1 MLVTIT
7 QNLGLVVII
16 IAILFLG
23 KVLLDLLVHL
33 IYKKNADHELSEN
46 DNPAFGV
53 SFFGF
58 LIALAIATLAGITPG
73 DAPYSTDIALMVVH
87 GAFTIAALL
96 IAWVVNDRCILYRIR
111 NADAIF
117 NDRNLSVG
125 IAEAASFIATALVLA
140 GAWTSGGWGAV
151 ILWFVVGQ
159 LMFIFVMLLYHW
171 ITPYDLQAEIAGN
184 NSACAFGFSGF
195 LIATGILV
203 GKAISGPSRQIGSD
217 LRDACVYLV
226 IGMAALVI
234 IRLVIGR
241 VFLRT
246 KALNKEIS
254 VDRNPNAGLAEA
266 VIYGVTAFAFTTL
279 M

>member
-1 MLVTIT
+1 MLATIT
-7 QNLGLVVII
+7 QNLGLVVIT

-23 KVLLDLLVHL
+23 KVVLDLLVHL
-33 IYKKNADHELSEN
+33 LHKKNADHELSES

-58 LIALAIATLAGITPG
+58 LIALAIGTLAGISPG

-87 GAFTIAALL
+87 GAFTVAALL
-96 IAWVVNDRCILYRIR
+96 IAWVVNDKCILYRIR

-117 NDRNLSVG
+117 NGRNLSVG
-125 IAEAASFIATALVLA
+125 MAEAASFIATALVLA

-159 LMFIFVMLLYHW
+159 LMFILVTLLYHW
-171 ITPYDLQAEIAGN
+171 ITPWDLQAEIAGN
-184 NSACAFGFSGF
+184 NTACALGFSGF
-195 LIATGILV
+195 LIAAGILV
-203 GKAISGPSRQIGSD
+203 GKAVGGPSKQIGTD
-217 LRDACVYLV
+217 LRDACLYLV
-226 IGMAALVI
+226 VGIAALVI
-234 IRLVIGR
+234 IRFLVGR

-254 VDRNPNAGLAEA
+254 VDRNPNAALAEA

-279 M
+279 V

>member
-1 MLVTIT
+1 MLATIT
-7 QNLGLVVII
+7 QNLGLVVVL

-33 IYKKNADHELSEN
+33 LHKKNADHELSES

-73 DAPYSTDIALMVVH
+73 DAPYSTDIALMVIH

-96 IAWVVNDRCILYRIR
+96 IAWVVNDKCILYRIR

-151 ILWFVVGQ
+151 TLWFVVGQ
-159 LMFIFVMLLYHW
+159 LMFIFVTLLYHW

-184 NSACAFGFSGF
+184 NTACALGFSGF

-203 GKAISGPSRQIGSD
+203 GKAVAGSSKQIGTD
-217 LRDACVYLV
+217 LRDACLYLV

-234 IRLVIGR
+234 IRLLIGR

-279 M
+279 V

>member
-1 MLVTIT
+1 MLATIT
-7 QNLGLVVII
+7 QNLGLVVIT

-23 KVLLDLLVHL
+23 KVVLDLLVHL
-33 IYKKNADHELSEN
+33 LHKKNADHELSES

-58 LIALAIATLAGITPG
+58 LIALAIGTLAGITPG

-87 GAFTIAALL
+87 GAFTVAALL

-117 NDRNLSVG
+117 NGRNLSVG
-125 IAEAASFIATALVLA
+125 MAEAASFIATALVLA

-159 LMFIFVMLLYHW
+159 LMFILVTLLYHW
-171 ITPYDLQAEIAGN
+171 ITPWDLQAEIAGN
-184 NSACAFGFSGF
+184 NTACALGFSGF
-195 LIATGILV
+195 LIAAGILV
-203 GKAISGPSRQIGSD
+203 GKAVGGPSKKIGTD
-217 LRDACVYLV
+217 LRDACLYLV
-226 IGMAALVI
+226 VGMAALVI
-234 IRLVIGR
+234 IRFLVGR

-254 VDRNPNAGLAEA
+254 VDRNPNAALAEA

-279 M
+279 V

>member
-1 MLVTIT
+1 MLATIA
-7 QNLGLVVII
+7 QNLGLVVIL

-33 IYKKNADHELSEN
+33 LHKKNADHELSEN

-73 DAPYSTDIALMVVH
+73 DAPYTTDIAVMAVH
-87 GAFTIAALL
+87 GAFTVIALL
-96 IAWVVNDRCILYRIR
+96 IAWVVNDKCILYRIR

-117 NDRNLSVG
+117 NGRNLSVG

-151 ILWFVVGQ
+151 ILWFVAGQ
-159 LMFIFVMLLYHW
+159 LMFIVVMLLYHW

-184 NSACAFGFSGF
+184 NTACAFGFSGF

-203 GKAISGPSRQIGSD
+203 GKAVAGPSSHLGTD
-217 LRDACVYLV
+217 LRDSCLYLLTGV
-226 IGMAALVI
+226 ATLVI
-234 IRLVIGR
+234 IRLLIGR

-246 KALNKEIS
+246 PALNKEIS

-266 VIYGVTAFAFTTL
+266 VIYAVTAFAFTTL
-279 M
+279 V